1 MHASL
6 WSKAISMSST
16 RSVAVAS
23 PQLRAVQWLTPWR
36 AAVPNAT
43 GRLVPPWSSRKSV
56 RVLCVSPAVHAAPC
70 ASLPCAQLLYCV
82 CRRALPHAASISTH
96 RKTRSAYA
104 RRCPCS
110 SRSLVCTSMTFL
122 SPMLCRWVGGWVWP
136 SCLLVALNGTP
147 PDDSSGDHAELPP
160 VLQVVCG
167 PTSDEHV
174 GVGLC
179 LCLYTP
185 HTAH

>member
-122 SPMLCRWVGGWVWP
+122 SPMLCRWVGG
-136 SCLLVALNGTP
+136 CGRR
-147 PDDSSGDHAELPP
+147 
-160 VLQVVCG
+160 VCWWH
-167 PTSDEHV
+167 S
-174 GVGLC
+174 
-179 LCLYTP
+179 
-185 HTAH
+185 TAHHQTIRAVTTQNYHRFFKLYADPPAMSM